1 MPAPIEVLA
10 DATAALTGGADAAAA
25 LRPLG
30 SWRAAT
36 WRKAL
41 LELPLDERGFHD
53 RFLVKRR
60 DAVAG
65 LWRWWSDPGS
75 RDPETSAETAGFLG
89 FYLLTLVAMHCS
101 DRARFHSEPAAS
113 IALAGTDA
121 AAISGRLVED
131 AEVRRVIEQLHHPR
145 LGRPRTRDA
154 DRAPSQQTLDR
165 WKEIDFGSLAF
176 HRHGTTSIIL
186 TSARA
191 GDGGRPQ
198 FALKCLIY
206 PYQKQPAIA
215 AATRSYRD
223 RYGKGASTTSPLVK
237 VWASHDS
244 WILME
249 FLPGQTLAE
258 RLRERPKAPHTPR
271 KAVIRPIDIEELDHL
286 GTALLTAL
294 SRLEQ
299 EGHHHDD
306 LTPSNIIV
314 VHEEGDL
321 DKPRIRLIDLGV
333 NHLHTRMLS
342 GSAEGEA
349 AYVAPEVRAEGTGD
363 DRSDLYSLGRLLLAV
378 SGADLN
384 PDGTLPDHSYV
395 LSVGMARL
403 FEDLVDADPDRR
415 LLVTPIDP
423 GRNRYQQI
431 GAVFRGEME
440 VLHEGAR
447 MAPVGWLEKLRSLSP
462 GAGTVARQSRI
473 LAVRKGQT
481 ANSAHLHQSRR
492 LTRWAWLSAFFLWST
507 AAVVMM
513 WWARDLGIAWQAKWF
528 ELINNVFNRDGPG
541 MVFFDDIRAADYEIP
556 DLEGNLPARLVG
568 ASFALVNARLYL
580 NVFAELSPLT
590 PLRRKGMLRVRT
602 VTTEV
607 VLRSMAILPSV
618 CVLVPTL
625 VQRDWWPLATQVGL
639 VWSAVLITVCLWFE
653 RDTHRR
659 AREEGLSTVPEGEF
673 PPGRLVRWRPTL
685 LVYCVA
691 VLSIGTLIM
700 LDVVKDE
707 LVYASFVT
715 LINIAIYYF
724 KSAGTDA
731 PRVRTELS
739 RAFLAAERLDHLRA
753 RREAAVP
760 HGPRRAPEEALVDTP
775 EAAIR

>member
-10 DATAALTGGADAAAA
+10 DATTALARDADAAAA
-25 LRPLG
+25 LGPLG
-30 SWRAAT
+30 VWRAGT

-53 RFLVKRR
+53 RFQVRRR
-60 DAVAG
+60 DAIG
-65 LWRWWSDPGS
+65 SLWRWWSAREPG
-75 RDPETSAETAGFLG
+75 EAGAETAGYLG

-101 DRARFHSEPAAS
+101 DRARFHSESAAS
-113 IALAGTDA
+113 VALADTDA
-121 AAISGRLVED
+121 AAISERLVAD
-131 AEVRRVIEQLHHPR
+131 ADVRHVVERLYHPR
-145 LGRPRTRDA
+145 LGRPRSREA
-154 DRAPSQQTLDR
+154 ERAPSPQTLDR

-223 RYGKGASTTSPLVK
+223 RYGKGVSTTSPLVK

-258 RLRERPKAPHTPR
+258 RLRERPRAPHTPR
-271 KAVIRPIDIEELDHL
+271 RAVIRPIDVAELDHL

-321 DKPRIRLIDLGV
+321 DKPRMRLIDLGV
-333 NHLHTRMLS
+333 NHLHTRTLS
-342 GSAEGEA
+342 GAAEGEA
-349 AYVAPEVRAEGTGD
+349 AYVAPEVRAEGAGD
-363 DRSDLYSLGRLLLAV
+363 ERADLYSLGRLLLAI

-384 PDGTLPDHSYV
+384 ADGTLPDHSYV
-395 LSVGMARL
+395 LSTGMARL

-415 LLVTPIDP
+415 LLVTRIEP
-423 GRNRYQQI
+423 GQNRYRQI
-431 GAVFRGEME
+431 GALFQHELE

-447 MAPVGWLEKLRSLSP
+447 MAPVGWLEKVRGLSP
-462 GAGTVARQSRI
+462 GAGTVTRQSRI
-473 LAVRKGQT
+473 LAVRKSRT
-481 ANSAHLHQSRR
+481 ADSAHLRQARR
-492 LTRWAWLSAFFLWST
+492 LTRWAWLSAFVLWST

-528 ELINNVFNRDGPG
+528 ELLNNVFNRDGPG
-541 MVFFDDIRAADYEIP
+541 MVFFDDIRAADYDIP
-556 DLEGNLPARLVG
+556 DPWDNLPSRLVG

-580 NVFAELSPLT
+580 NVFAELSPLSS
-590 PLRRKGMLRVRT
+590 LRRGGMLRFRT
-602 VTTEV
+602 VVTEV
-607 VLRSMAILPSV
+607 ALRSMAILPSV
-618 CVLVPTL
+618 CVLAPTL

-639 VWSAVLITVCLWFE
+639 VWTVVVISVCIGFE

-700 LDVVKDE
+700 LDVVQDE
-707 LVYASFVT
+707 LVYAGFVT

-724 KSAGTDA
+724 KSAGADA

-739 RAFLAAERLDHLRA
+739 RAFLAAERLDHVRA

-760 HGPRRAPEEALVDTP
+760 RERRRAPEDEDEAALVG
-775 EAAIR
+775 A